1 MEITLVTP
9 AVLFP
14 ALSLVLVAYSN
25 RFHALAS
32 LIRQLLENYDHEAAE
47 HVLQQIA
54 ALRFRV
60 RLILWM
66 QSFGVSSLAMC
77 VIAMMTILIARP
89 EIGAWLFASS
99 LVLMLVSL
107 ALSVWEIRL
116 SANALDL
123 ALNRIKP
130 RSK

>member
-1 MEITLVTP
+1 MDITLVTP

-14 ALSLVLVAYSN
+14 ALSLILLAYTN

-32 LIRQLLENYDHEAAE
+32 LIRQLLENYQREAAE
-47 HVLQQIA
+47 HVLEQIA

-66 QSFGVSSLAMC
+66 QGFGVSSLAMC
-77 VIAMMTILIARP
+77 VLAMMAILFSNQI
-89 EIGAWLFASS
+89 IGAWLFASS

-107 ALSVWEIRL
+107 GLSVWEIRL
-116 SANALDL
+116 SANALDV

-130 RSK
+130 F

>member
-14 ALSLVLVAYSN
+14 ALSLILLAYTN

-32 LIRQLLENYDHEAAE
+32 LIRQLLENYQREAAQDL
-47 HVLQQIA
+47 LQQIS

-66 QSFGVSSLAMC
+66 QGFGVSSLAVC
-77 VIAMMTILIARP
+77 VTAMLAILVSNQI
-89 EIGAWLFASS
+89 IGAWLFASS
-99 LVLMLVSL
+99 LVLMLISL

-116 SANALDL
+116 SANALDV

-130 RSK
+130 N